1 MQVADRESIVKQEKL
16 QKAAQKAEAAE
27 MKKLQKE
34 KQKWEKGKFALKSI
48 VAEIDAKAVELGSVG
63 GHLLTRFA
71 EKGLTYRITSN
82 PIERSIVWTMTVPEH
97 ISQISSNGMEIP
109 YILLVYEAEEFCN
122 LVINESLLDHVS
134 GVRSRYPGYTICYL
148 TSRLWHILIKGA
160 IEFYSSVAVH
170 SFVLFSSRI

>member
-63 GHLLTRFA
+63 GELFSPL
-71 EKGLTYRITSN
+71 
-82 PIERSIVWTMTVPEH
+82 
-97 ISQISSNGMEIP
+97 SS
-109 YILLVYEAEEFCN
+109 ILL
-122 LVINESLLDHVS
+122 II
-134 GVRSRYPGYTICYL
+134 P
-148 TSRLWHILIKGA
+148 K
-160 IEFYSSVAVH
+160 
-170 SFVLFSSRI
+170 